1 MCVPIFIEPQV
12 DFGISYS
19 PWLPE
24 CTDPSSSPLFADVL
38 LISDIHLGWSFS
50 PVRSRVSSYPLVLP
64 VFCVTLAVCEPLQC
78 GKDSY
83 NPFTWILQL
92 LSVGQLLV
100 GTPQAPAALSKCSV
114 RPGLGPIPP
123 ALAVGPATPFQ
134 LLPGP
139 SDVVG
144 ATGAGPLVEC
154 FGFPRLTLK
163 LTCYFASPW
172 CSVLAFPLL
181 SKPACSFWGLL
192 WNSLLGSPSAYEVRL
207 LSLS

>member
-1 MCVPIFIEPQV
+1 MCFPIFIKPQV
-12 DFGISYS
+12 DFGISHS

-24 CTDPSSSPLFADVL
+24 RTDPSSSPLFADVL
-38 LISDIHLGWSFS
+38 LISDVHLGWSFS

-64 VFCVTLAVCEPLQC
+64 VFCVTLAVCEPLH
-78 GKDSY
+78 SH
-83 NPFTWILQL
+83 NPLTWILQL
-92 LSVGQLLV
+92 LLVGQLLV
-100 GTPQAPAALSKCSV
+100 GTPQAPAALIKCSV
-114 RPGLGPIPP
+114 RSGLGPIPP

-144 ATGAGPLVEC
+144 ATGAGPLAEC

-163 LTCYFASPW
+163 LTRYLASPW

-181 SKPACSFWGLL
+181 SKPTCSFWGLL
-192 WNSLLGSPSAYEVRL
+192 
-207 LSLS
+207 